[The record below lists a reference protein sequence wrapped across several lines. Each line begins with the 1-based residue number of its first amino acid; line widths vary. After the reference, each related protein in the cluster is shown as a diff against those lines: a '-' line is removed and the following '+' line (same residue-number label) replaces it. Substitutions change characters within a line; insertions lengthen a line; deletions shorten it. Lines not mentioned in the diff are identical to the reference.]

1 MSSNIKLKVQ
11 RFVILCRI
19 VVFSN
24 IMLLVEYWVVFPRLF
39 TTLGLNF
46 DNILKG
52 SFYASS
58 LTPFLLAHR
67 VHRLVKQK
75 SWAYFLDVHTS
86 KVGRIFVGK
95 TERHQRMPTGAFSLC
110 AIRLVKLT
118 PQSNIFQEWPKVSLK
133 TRQSGD
139 GASLLHCAAQNA
151 QTDFARILLTGS
163 KSGTKPGSVNAKTFS
178 WSTPLHEVSML
189 IRLIL

>member
-1 MSSNIKLKVQ
+1 MQDCS
-11 RFVILCRI
+11 
-19 VVFSN
+19 FSN

-39 TTLGLNF
+39 NTLGLNF
-46 DNILKG
+46 NNILKVI
-52 SFYASS
+52 FYASS

-67 VHRLVKQK
+67 VHRVKHK

-86 KVGRIFVGK
+86 KVGRIFVGE
-95 TERHQRMPTGAFSLC
+95 TERHQRMTTRVFSLF
-110 AIRLVKLT
+110 AISLTSKT

-163 KSGTKPGSVNAKTFS
+163 KSGTKPGSVNDKTFS

-189 IRLIL
+189 RRLIL